1 MIKEFKV
8 MLDDET
14 YIAASILLRDKSI
27 DKLINDLLDEWF
39 DENFFELADDQKDE
53 LLDKIPPEYLGD
65 DDNEED

>member
-14 YIAASILLRDKSI
+14 YIAASILLGDKSI
-27 DKLINDLLDEWF
+27 DKLINDLLDERF

-53 LLDKIPPEYLGD
+53 LMDKIPSEYLGD
-65 DDNEED
+65 DGDDED